1 MDLNSTRRNS
11 PRGVEGHRVL
21 DRFLDVLEA
30 IVAGAPE
37 TSLES
42 VSAVTGLPKPTVHRI
57 LAGLARR
64 GYVVAMGRGL
74 YAPGAQLLML
84 LGRTHGSL
92 GYPRVAHPYLVH
104 LQGQTRHTI
113 HFGLLVGGEVVYVDK
128 LEADRQDRLTSM
140 VGMRLAL
147 HSTAIGKVILAH
159 LPDARRDSLLDST
172 PLTSYTRHTVTDRAR
187 LLTELAGIQ
196 RQGFALDNE
205 ENEYGV
211 RCVSAPV
218 FGHRGDVVG
227 AISVS
232 GRSQLFS
239 TSQASKFSSAVIAT
253 ANRIS
258 TALGATSPEGVDRDL
273 ELRLA

>member
-1 MDLNSTRRNS
+1 MDSHSARRNPGES
-11 PRGVEGHRVL
+11 TEGHRVL

-42 VSAVTGLPKPTVHRI
+42 LAAVTALPKPTAHRI

-64 GYVVAMGRGL
+64 EYVVALGHGL
-74 YAPGAQLLML
+74 YAPGAQLLIL
-84 LGRTHGSL
+84 LGRTHRAL
-92 GYPRVAHPYLVH
+92 GYPLVARPYL
-104 LQGQTRHTI
+104 LQLQSLTQHTI

-128 LEADRQDRLTSM
+128 LEGDRQDRLTSM

-159 LPDARRDSLLDST
+159 LPDARRDSLLAT
-172 PLTSYTRHTVTDRAR
+172 RPLTSYTRHTVTDRDR
-187 LLTELAGIQ
+187 LHSELTKIQ
-196 RQGFALDNE
+196 LQGFALDNE
-205 ENEYGV
+205 ENEDDV

-218 FGHRGDVVG
+218 FGHRGDVIG

-232 GRSQLFS
+232 ARAQLFS
-239 TSQASKFSSAVIAT
+239 SAQAAKSSSTVIAA

-258 TALGATSPEGVDRDL
+258 EALGASPPKRSGSEL
-273 ELRLA
+273 ELKLA

>member
-1 MDLNSTRRNS
+1 MDSNSTRRNPAS
-11 PRGVEGHRVL
+11 GVEGHRVL

-42 VSAVTGLPKPTVHRI
+42 VAAVTGLPKPTVHRI

-64 GYVVAMGRGL
+64 GYVVAIGRGL

-92 GYPRVAHPYLVH
+92 GYPRVARPYLVQ
-104 LQGQTRHTI
+104 LQSLTRHTI

-128 LEADRQDRLTSM
+128 LEANRQDRLTSM

-147 HSTAIGKVILAH
+147 HATAIGKVILAH
-159 LPDARRDSLLDST
+159 LPDASRDALLAST
-172 PLTSYTRHTVTDRAR
+172 PLTPYTRHTVTNRAR
-187 LLTELAGIQ
+187 LQSGLTLIR

-205 ENEYGV
+205 ENEDGV

-232 GRSQLFS
+232 GRAQLFS
-239 TSQASKFSSAVIAT
+239 ASQASKFSSAVIAT

-258 TALGATSPEGVDRDL
+258 TALGATSPGGAESDL